1 MGVFDPGLQAVTC
14 RSIILGQL
22 ELGLIGITIRS
33 FGGGGLQNLLPLEG
47 KKKKPF
53 ISFFEEKK
61 YHKIIITAKSKGFL

>member
-22 ELGLIGITIRS
+22 ESGLIGITIRS
-33 FGGGGLQNLLPLEG
+33 FGGGTYKIFYLL
-47 KKKKPF
+47 KVKQKNPF

-61 YHKIIITAKSKGFL
+61 HHKIIITANSKGFL

>member
-47 KKKKPF
+47 KKKTHLFPF
-53 ISFFEEKK
+53 LKK
-61 YHKIIITAKSKGFL
+61 RRTIKSL

>member
-33 FGGGGLQNLLPLEG
+33 FGGGAYKIFYLL
-47 KKKKPF
+47 KVKKKPIYF
-53 ISFFEEKK
+53 LFWRKEEP
-61 YHKIIITAKSKGFL
+61 